1 MKSKDERYEK
11 YSKTKKTLA
20 PDHDKQKT
28 PWVNLPYQA
37 LEKNESGDTVSRSR
51 GTSPHFYNSPMTH
64 VNHITII
71 KSFKAHILS
80 KSAIN
85 WFENSLE

>member
-51 GTSPHFYNSPMTH
+51 GDVPAFLQFTYDTRESYHYYKLFQSPYF
-64 VNHITII
+64 I
-71 KSFKAHILS
+71 
-80 KSAIN
+80 
-85 WFENSLE
+85 

>member
-37 LEKNESGDTVSRSR
+37 LEKMKAGIPCLVHG

>member
-51 GTSPHFYNSPMTH
+51 ETSHLLPDTRESYHYYKIFQSPYF
-64 VNHITII
+64 I
-71 KSFKAHILS
+71 
-80 KSAIN
+80 
-85 WFENSLE
+85 